1 MSSRFRH
8 GRGPRGT
15 ARGRAVTTVVGR
27 SRREKLKRLR
37 FGGPRVMAP
46 RPGSI
51 NALEL
56 KGMDTAINLTS
67 SNVLSTTNTNGAT
80 FVLNLVQTGNGSW
93 NRVGRKISMKNVRI
107 RGTAAATLDDNG
119 GASPQQALT
128 LRMVLVYDSQPSSG
142 TIPTFDTIF
151 GNTAQDGTEST
162 TIISP
167 LRYDNTGRFRV
178 IRDWVRTFAAS
189 SVSTTLNSGNQY
201 IYFDEFVDL
210 KGAETIFSGQSAPMT
225 IADISSGAL
234 YLIFRADANT
244 GASAQAQ
251 ILTASFARLRYI
263 D

>member
-1 MSSRFRH
+1 M
-8 GRGPRGT
+8 
-15 ARGRAVTTVVGR
+15 
-27 SRREKLKRLR
+27 
-37 FGGPRVMAP
+37 
-46 RPGSI
+46 
-51 NALEL
+51 
-56 KGMDTAINLTS
+56 
-67 SNVLSTTNTNGAT
+67 
-80 FVLNLVQTGNGSW
+80 
-93 NRVGRKISMKNVRI
+93 
-107 RGTAAATLDDNG
+107 
-119 GASPQQALT
+119 
-128 LRMVLVYDSQPSSG
+128 LVYDSQPSSG